1 MAPPARGR
9 DGVVRLRRD
18 GAVLDAS
25 ALLAWLVQERGADV
39 VGEVLPRAVISAV
52 NLSEVLS
59 RGQSLGRNVA
69 TLPARLGHLGLLV
82 EPFTAEDALIATGIF
97 ARDRR
102 RVLSLAD
109 RCCLA
114 TATRL
119 GLPVVTDDRA
129 WSTLDLGVP
138 IVTLR

>member
-1 MAPPARGR
+1 MPPPARGR
-9 DGVVRLRRD
+9 DRVVPLRR
-18 GAVLDAS
+18 GGVVLDAS

-52 NLSEVLS
+52 NLSEVLY

-69 TLPARLGHLGLLV
+69 TLPARLGHLGLRV
-82 EPFTAEDALIATGIF
+82 EPFTAEDALVATDIF

-119 GLPVVTDDRA
+119 GLPAVTDDRA
-129 WSTLDLGVP
+129 WSTLDLGVRVVP
-138 IVTLR
+138 FR

>member
-1 MAPPARGR
+1 MPASGSGRGR
-9 DGVVRLRRD
+9 IAPTGPGEV
-18 GAVLDAS
+18 VLDAS
-25 ALLAWLVQERGADV
+25 ALLAWLVRERGADV

-52 NLSEVLS
+52 NLSEVLY

-69 TLPARLGHLGLLV
+69 TLPARLGHLGLRV
-82 EPFTAEDALIATGIF
+82 EPFTAEDALIATDIF

-119 GLPVVTDDRA
+119 GLPAFTDDRA
-129 WSTLDLGVP
+129 WSTLDLGVRV
-138 IVTLR
+138 VTFR

>member
-1 MAPPARGR
+1 MAPPTRGR
-9 DGVVRLRRD
+9 DRAAPLRRG

-25 ALLAWLVQERGADV
+25 ALLAWLVQERGADI

-52 NLSEVLS
+52 NLSEVLY

-69 TLPARLGHLGLLV
+69 TLPARLGHLGLRV
-82 EPFTAEDALIATGIF
+82 EPFTAEDALIATDIF

-102 RVLSLAD
+102 HVLSLAD

-119 GLPVVTDDRA
+119 GLPAVTDDRA
-129 WSTLDLGVP
+129 WATLDLEVE
-138 IVTLR
+138 VVAFR

>member
-1 MAPPARGR
+1 MS
-9 DGVVRLRRD
+9 
-18 GAVLDAS
+18 AVLDAS
-25 ALLAWLVQERGADV
+25 ALLAWVVQEPGAEV
-39 VGEVLPRAVISAV
+39 VGEQLPGAVISAV
-52 NLSEVLS
+52 NLSEVLY
-59 RGQSLGRNVA
+59 RGQILGRNVA
-69 TLPARLGHLGLLV
+69 TLPARLGHLGLRV
-82 EPFTAEDALIATGIF
+82 EPFTAEDALIATDIF

-129 WSTLDLGVP
+129 WSTLDLNVR
-138 IVTLR
+138 IVTFR

>member
-1 MAPPARGR
+1 MTPGPIR
-9 DGVVRLRRD
+9 
-18 GAVLDAS
+18 AVLDAS
-25 ALLAWLVQERGADV
+25 ALLAWLAQERGAEV
-39 VGEVLPRAVISAV
+39 VAEVLPRAVISAV
-52 NLSEVLS
+52 NLSEVLY
-59 RGQSLGRNVA
+59 RGQSLGRNVV
-69 TLPARLGHLGLLV
+69 TLPARLGHLGLRV
-82 EPFTAEDALIATGIF
+82 EPFTAEDGLIATDIF

-129 WSTLDLGVP
+129 WSTLDLNVR
-138 IVTLR
+138 IVTFR